1 MDYTINTPCG
11 VVQGCKCKLDGIV
24 AFKGIRY
31 ATAKRFE
38 YPVQVTHWDGVYE
51 ALKYKHCAY
60 QPRSFYDEEKNIKKV
75 FYYNEFRK
83 GETYTYSEDC
93 LYLNIWK
100 PESANEDSKLPVI
113 VYIHGGG
120 YTGGCAH
127 EKHFDD
133 PIWPL
138 KNIITVTINYR
149 LGPLGFSCF
158 EEQANNE
165 EFTGNY
171 GLYDQITAIKW
182 VKENITPFGG
192 NPNNITIMG
201 QSAGAMSV
209 QALCLSDYTKGLFH
223 KAVMNSGGGVHS
235 FLSPKAPEKLYPFW
249 NKVMEIAG
257 CKTFDDFKTIPVEK
271 IFEAWTETKKQMK
284 GYVLPT
290 SPVIDGR
297 LISTTGKNVLNNN
310 QQHHIPYMMGSTSED
325 MMPPLIY
332 KMAYN
337 YCKAQE
343 IPSYCWMF
351 NQQLP
356 GDKNGAWH
364 SSDLWYFFG
373 TLGNSWRPMTE
384 GDYKLSS
391 QMVDYLCNFA
401 RTGNPNG
408 EKLPEWKPLT
418 KKQHQVMHFGNDSST
433 MKKVK
438 VGKLWLNLLTK
449 KQVGE

>member
-1 MDYTINTPCG
+1 MNYMVNTPCG
-11 VVQGCKCKLDGIV
+11 VIQGCKCKLEGVV

-31 ATAKRFE
+31 ANAKRFE
-38 YPVQVTHWDGVYE
+38 YPIQVTHWEGVYE
-51 ALKYKHCAY
+51 ALKYGHCAY
-60 QPRSFYDEEKNIKKV
+60 QPRTFSDGEKNMKRI

-93 LYLNIWK
+93 LFLNIWK
-100 PESANEDSKLPVI
+100 PDSSNEDSKLPVI

-120 YTGGCAH
+120 YTGGCAN

-133 PIWPL
+133 PIWPT
-138 KNIITVTINYR
+138 KNVITVTINYR

-158 EEQANNE
+158 EEQANSDG
-165 EFTGNY
+165 FTGNY

-182 VKENITPFGG
+182 VKDNILSFGG

-209 QALCLSDYTKGLFH
+209 QALCLSDFTRGLFH
-223 KAVMNSGGGVHS
+223 KAVMNSGGGVHT
-235 FLSPKAPEKLYPFW
+235 FLSAKSPEKLYPYW
-249 NKVMEIAG
+249 NKVMELAG
-257 CKTFDDFKTIPVEK
+257 CKTFEDFKCIPVEK
-271 IFEAWTETKKQMK
+271 IFEAWFAAKQQMK
-284 GYVLPT
+284 GYILPT
-290 SPVIDGR
+290 SPIIDGR
-297 LISTTGKNVLNNN
+297 LITTTQKNILKNN
-310 QQHHIPYMMGSTSED
+310 QQHHIPYMLGSTSED

-332 KMAYN
+332 NMAHK
-337 YCKAQE
+337 YCKVQE

-351 NQQLP
+351 TQQLP
-356 GDKNGAWH
+356 GDNNGAWH

-373 TLGNSWRPMTE
+373 TLANCWRPMTE

-408 EKLPEWKPLT
+408 EKLPEWKPIT
-418 KKQHQVMHFGNDSST
+418 NKQNKSMHFGNNESA

-438 VGKLWLNLLTK
+438 KGKLWINMITK
-449 KQVGE
+449 KQVAV